1 MSNSGAK
8 IIHMTDRGP
17 LKSAG
22 TKPIAEDELSS
33 DLAHD
38 LRTPL
43 NIIIGFSELLLEEI
57 PGRLNEEQRLDIT
70 DILNSGRRLLNLVNA
85 ILERYEAGNSRKP

>member
-1 MSNSGAK
+1 MTGCVSGKA
-8 IIHMTDRGP
+8 TTGE
-17 LKSAG
+17 SAPVEADFS
-22 TKPIAEDELSS
+22 T

-57 PGRLNEEQRLDIT
+57 PGKLNKEQRLDIT
-70 DILNSGRRLLNLVNA
+70 DILKSGRRLLKLVNA
-85 ILERYEAGNSRKP
+85 MLEGYESGTHPSTGSG